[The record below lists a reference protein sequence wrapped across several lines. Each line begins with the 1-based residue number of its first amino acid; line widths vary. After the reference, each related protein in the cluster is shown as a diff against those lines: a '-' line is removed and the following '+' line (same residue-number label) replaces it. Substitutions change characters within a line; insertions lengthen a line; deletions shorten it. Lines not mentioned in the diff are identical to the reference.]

1 MKQSDKF
8 THIQA
13 REALQLAL
21 DGPLDEAQQ
30 KNLAQHL
37 DECAECRLYAGQLTQ
52 LDRRLS
58 HYFASRWPQVE
69 LSETELASRLGDILP
84 QVQVSQVKINCANNI
99 RNIGYVA
106 LAILLVAGLV
116 WTIKTLIPLPRQG
129 PAGVSSPAATI
140 AILQTNA
147 LPVPTLQ
154 VTSGETLP
162 APTAIPLPSGS
173 VTLFPNVVFT
183 FASELPISPERM
195 NVYRQQ
201 LSEPVTANLAR
212 QVAALWGINAGVYA
226 SPSEGMGD
234 IIFDA
239 MDGAR
244 SMRFLNFPDQFIY
257 GVGYVSP
264 EYGSALMDSGPLPS
278 FEEQV
283 AIATNFLEPLGILD
297 RPYRTM
303 PLETERGMVAFIPLL
318 DGYPVVQE
326 IGVDRSNI
334 GWINVKV
341 NTPGQVTM
349 VQYSHHT
356 FLPVGDYPIL
366 SAQQAWDRFTNDLE
380 LQHSRYAVLSPEG
393 PNTYQAWVRKFEP
406 GQQADIYGW
415 VSAYSPADPSMPGLV
430 MLNNLPVI
438 GDTAAMSPANRFD
451 VRFVHAWGEIT
462 GSNSDG
468 IALSL
473 SGWELSPLNDEYIT
487 GTLITQSGQTQL
499 VALDRTLTLIDPPMD
514 IPEGTQ
520 VGIQGVVLAGNPEII
535 NWKFIETGQIPIT
548 YGVSN
553 SCAGGGGGG
562 SGLIDANFGA
572 GRFASPNLTGQ
583 SAPIPT
589 QAVGPYQPGAE
600 INGISGR
607 VFITRHLYF
616 AGATSTEVIFTPDP
630 PSEFALDWSFSLLG
644 DNLTAI
650 EQFNN
655 LPIRVWGQV
664 DRLEEHLVYINV
676 SRYEPVY
683 PGEQIQ
689 VWTGT
694 EQILTLDGQS
704 VVLFT
709 PSAGESYVLKS
720 SLDWGAEGNIIGRLG
735 DLIEIEG
742 YLIPDQPVGGYL
754 VLQDTAGTVQPDGV
768 ADSAQVN
775 VWDHSQ
781 DPSTNPGAALQGQV
795 IIDTVEL
802 AYDAINLDHCQAS
815 AAEDPNVSP
824 RLYVQPIWVFSGH
837 LEDGRRFIIQVQ
849 ALPDEYVK

>member
-13 REALQLAL
+13 RHTLQLAL
-21 DGPLDEAQQ
+21 DGSLDDDQQ
-30 KNLAQHL
+30 KKLAQHL
-37 DECAECRLYAGQLTQ
+37 DACAECRLYAGQLTQ

-58 HYFASRWPQVE
+58 HSLPSRWPQVK
-69 LSETELASRLGDILP
+69 LSETESTSRLGDILS
-84 QVQVSQVKINCANNI
+84 QVQVEQVKINHASTT

-106 LAILLVAGLV
+106 LVILLVAGLV
-116 WTIKTLIPLPRQG
+116 WTIKTLIPLPRQV
-129 PAGVSSPAATI
+129 PAGVSSPVATT
-140 AILQTNA
+140 AILQTSP
-147 LPVPTLQ
+147 LPTPTLQ
-154 VTSGETLP
+154 MTQGEALP
-162 APTAIPLPSGS
+162 APTANPLPSGS
-173 VTLFPNVVFT
+173 VNLFPNVVFT

-195 NVYRQQ
+195 TVYRQQ
-201 LSEPVTANLAR
+201 LSEPVSADLAR
-212 QVAALWGINAGVYA
+212 QVAAQWGINAGVYA

-257 GVGYVSP
+257 AVGYVSP
-264 EYGSALMDSGPLPS
+264 DYGSALMDSGPLPS
-278 FEEQV
+278 FENQV

-297 RPYRTM
+297 LPYRTM

-326 IGVDRSNI
+326 IGVDRGNI

-349 VQYSHHT
+349 VQVSHHN
-356 FLPVGDYPIL
+356 FQPVGDYPIR

-380 LQHSRYAVLSPEG
+380 LQHSRYAVLSPQG
-393 PNTYQAWVRKFEP
+393 SNTYQAWVRKFEP

-415 VSAYSPADPSMPGLV
+415 VNSYSPVDPSTPGLV
-430 MLNNLPVI
+430 LINNLPVI
-438 GDTAAMSPANRFD
+438 GDTAAMSPVSRFD

-473 SGWELSPLNDEYIT
+473 SGWEVSPLNDEYIT
-487 GTLITQSGQTQL
+487 GTLTTQSGQTQL
-499 VALDRTLTLIDPPMD
+499 VALDRTLTLLDPPMD
-514 IPEGTQ
+514 IPDGTQ
-520 VGIQGVVLAGNPEII
+520 VGIQGVVLAGDPEIL

-548 YGVSN
+548 YGASN
-553 SCAGGGGGG
+553 SCGGGGGG
-562 SGLIDANFGA
+562 GGGLTDANFGA

-589 QAVGPYQPGAE
+589 QVLGPYQPGAE
-600 INGISGR
+600 INAISGR
-607 VFITRHLYF
+607 VFITQHLYF

-630 PSEFALDWSFSLLG
+630 PLEFALDWSFSLVG
-644 DNLTAI
+644 DNLTGI
-650 EQFNN
+650 ELFNY
-655 LPIRVWGQV
+655 LPVRVWGQV

-676 SRYEPVY
+676 ARYEPVY

-694 EQILTLDGQS
+694 EQILTLDGKS

-709 PSAGESYVLKS
+709 TSAGESFVLKS
-720 SLDWGAEGNIIGRLG
+720 SLDWGADGNIIGRLG

-742 YLIPDQPVGGYL
+742 YLIPDQSVGGYL

-815 AAEDPNVSP
+815 AAEDPDVSP
-824 RLYVQPIWVFSGH
+824 RLYVQPIWVYTGH
-837 LEDGRRFIIQVQ
+837 FDDGRRFIIQVQ
-849 ALPDEYVK
+849 ALPDEYLK